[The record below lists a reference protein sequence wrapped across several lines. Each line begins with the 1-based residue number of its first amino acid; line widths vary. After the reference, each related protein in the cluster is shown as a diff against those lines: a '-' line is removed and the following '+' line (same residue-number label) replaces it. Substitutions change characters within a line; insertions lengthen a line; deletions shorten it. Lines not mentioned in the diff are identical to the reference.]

1 MPVRSR
7 YVGRALSLVR
17 RNPDF
22 RRLFIAQLVVFGGG
36 WFLMIP
42 LLALLAE
49 ITGGGTL
56 GGVVLAVET
65 TVLALMLP
73 YAGTL
78 ADRMDRKRLLVAANL
93 LTLVAGLAL
102 LLVRTPGTTF
112 VAVLAIVAIGVGQ
125 AIYLPA
131 SQAALPNVVDADD
144 LSTANAVAGSAWGT
158 MLVVGASAGGLLAGW
173 LGPYPSFLI
182 GAGCLALA
190 AVFTLR
196 VHRPFQAER
205 TTEPAHAAAALKEAL
220 GYIAARPRVRAL
232 VTVKSAVGMG
242 NGVLAAF
249 PILAVTFGVGTTGL
263 GLLYGARGLGA
274 LVGPLLLRAVLATPR
289 RLMTGLA
296 LSMATYG
303 VCYVLVGVTPWF
315 WLVLLLVVVAHTA
328 GGGNWVLS
336 NYALQTEI
344 PDELRGR
351 VFAADVMIAMVAVS
365 LSQAVAGYF
374 TDLAGPQLVIAV
386 CGTITLLYA
395 VVWRL
400 ATVRLLR
407 AAEAAAG

>member
-1 MPVRSR
+1 MV
-7 YVGRALSLVR
+7 RALSLVR

-22 RRLFIAQLVVFGGG
+22 RRLFIAQLVVFGGD
-36 WFLMIP
+36 WFLLIP
-42 LLALLAE
+42 LLALLTE
-49 ITGGGTL
+49 LTGGGTW
-56 GGVVLAVET
+56 GGVVLAVDT
-65 TVLALMLP
+65 SVLALLLP

-78 ADRMDRKRLLVAANL
+78 ADRLDRKLLLVVANL
-93 LTLVAGLAL
+93 VSVGAGLLL
-102 LLVRTPGTTF
+102 LLVRTEATAF
-112 VAVLAIVAIGVGQ
+112 VAVVAIVAI
-125 AIYLPA
+125 AAAKAFYFPA
-131 SQAALPNVVDADD
+131 AQAALPNVVDAED
-144 LSTANAVAGSAWGT
+144 LPTANAIAGSAWGT
-158 MLVVGASAGGLLAGW
+158 MLVVGASLGGLIASW

-190 AVFTLR
+190 VGFTVR

-205 TTEPAHAAAALKEAL
+205 TSPPANATAALKESL
-220 GYIAARPRVRAL
+220 RYIAARPRVRAL

-249 PILAVTFGVGTTGL
+249 PILAGVFSVGTLGM

-274 LVGPLLLRAVLATPR
+274 LIGPLLLRAVLATPR

-296 LSMATYG
+296 VSMATYG
-303 VCYVLVGVTPWF
+303 VAYLLVGATPWF
-315 WLVLLLVVVAHTA
+315 WLVLVLVVIAHIA

-374 TDLAGPQLVIAV
+374 TDLVGPQLVISV
-386 CGTITLLYA
+386 CGGITLLYA
-395 VVWRL
+395 LVWRL

-407 AAEAAAG
+407 AVEPVAS

>member
-1 MPVRSR
+1 MPQV
-7 YVGRALSLVR
+7 VSLVR

-78 ADRMDRKRLLVAANL
+78 ADRTDRKRLLITANL
-93 LTLVAGLAL
+93 LTLAAGLAL

-112 VAVLAIVAIGVGQ
+112 VAVIAIVAIAVGQ

-131 SQAALPNVVDADD
+131 SQAALPNLVDAED
-144 LSTANAVAGSAWGT
+144 LPTANAIAGSAWGT
-158 MLVVGASAGGLLAGW
+158 MLVVGASAGGLIAGW

-190 AVFTLR
+190 AVFTVR

-205 TTEPAHAAAALKEAL
+205 TAEPANATAAVREAL

-249 PILAVTFGVGTTGL
+249 PILAVGFGVGATGM

-274 LVGPLLLRAVLATPR
+274 LLGPLLLRAVLTTPR

-296 LSMATYG
+296 VSMATYG
-303 VCYVLVGVTPWF
+303 ICYLLVGMTPWF
-315 WLVLLLVVVAHTA
+315 WLVLLLVVVAHVA
-328 GGGNWVLS
+328 GGGNWVMS

-344 PDELRGR
+344 PDALRGR

-365 LSQAVAGYF
+365 LSQAVAGWF
-374 TDLAGPQLVIAV
+374 TDVVGPQLVISV
-386 CGTITLLYA
+386 CGSVTLAYA

-400 ATVRLLR
+400 ATRRLLR
-407 AAEAAAG
+407 AVEPVAG

>member
-1 MPVRSR
+1 MN
-7 YVGRALSLVR
+7 RALSLVR

-22 RRLFIAQLVVFGGG
+22 RRLFLAQLVVFGGG
-36 WFLMIP
+36 WFLVVP
-42 LLALLAE
+42 LLALLSE
-49 ITGGGTL
+49 LTGGGTL

-65 TVLALMLP
+65 SVLALLLP
-73 YAGTL
+73 YAGTV
-78 ADRMDRKRLLVAANL
+78 ADRLDRKRLLIVANL
-93 LTLVAGLAL
+93 VSVAAGLAL
-102 LLVRTPGTTF
+102 LLVRASGTVF
-112 VAVLAIVAIGVGQ
+112 VSLLAIAAIAAAQ
-125 AIYLPA
+125 AFYIPA
-131 SQAALPNVVDADD
+131 AQAALPNVVDPED
-144 LSTANAVAGSAWGT
+144 LAAANTLSGSAWGT
-158 MLVVGASAGGLLAGW
+158 MLVIGASLGGLIASW

-182 GAGCLALA
+182 GAGFLALA
-190 AVFTLR
+190 AILTVR

-205 TTEPAHAAAALKEAL
+205 TAPPPASATAALTESL
-220 GYIAARPRVRAL
+220 RYIAARPRVRAL

-249 PILAVTFGVGTTGL
+249 PILAGVFSVGTMGM

-274 LVGPLLLRAVLATPR
+274 LIGPLLLRAVLATPR

-296 LSMATYG
+296 TSMATYG
-303 VCYVLVGVTPWF
+303 ICYLVVGMTPWF
-315 WLVLLLVVVAHTA
+315 WLVLLLVVVAHVA

-374 TDLAGPQLVIAV
+374 TDIAGPQLVISV
-386 CGTITLLYA
+386 CGSITLLYA
-395 VVWRL
+395 VAWRL
-400 ATVRLLR
+400 ATLRLLR
-407 AAEAAAG
+407 ADAPAEQPAG